1 MLKAKTPINKE
12 GMKESF
18 VSYSNAYP
26 IYLVTSFTFTEL
38 GKIITKVTNSN
49 FSHAAISFDESMEK
63 LYTFNSNYKNPLHD
77 NGLKTESINI
87 YRNANDK
94 STMQVT
100 ALFLKKKDYDK
111 LKSIMDDMLNNSNKY
126 SYHFTGLIDVLFNKK
141 SVKEFS
147 MICSEFVAR
156 LLSLISVDISNG
168 KELNLISPKDI
179 ALLPE
184 INNKMYIVFN
194 GYVKDYNKVTI
205 SKVIKNIIPESEY
218 IKEGGI
224 DIGGRLILETKEFPV
239 DFDNDG
245 NLIIKNYKKLN
256 FEEEYS
262 KSHKLLMLYAKH
274 DNLEGIKYE
283 LSKLWFMNIV
293 LEKRIYSNP
302 TEEELQKYT
311 KVRARI
317 LNDFN
322 KYLNFVLEKEPNF
335 NFTEYYNKSPFS
347 DVDIKISGT
356 LLYNIGKL
364 IGQLL

>member
-1 MLKAKTPINKE
+1 
-12 GMKESF
+12 
-18 VSYSNAYP
+18 
-26 IYLVTSFTFTEL
+26 
-38 GKIITKVTNSN
+38 
-49 FSHAAISFDESMEK
+49 
-63 LYTFNSNYKNPLHD
+63 
-77 NGLKTESINI
+77 
-87 YRNANDK
+87 
-94 STMQVT
+94 
-100 ALFLKKKDYDK
+100 
-111 LKSIMDDMLNNSNKY
+111 
-126 SYHFTGLIDVLFNKK
+126 
-141 SVKEFS
+141 
-147 MICSEFVAR
+147 
-156 LLSLISVDISNG
+156 
-168 KELNLISPKDI
+168 
-179 ALLPE
+179 
-184 INNKMYIVFN
+184 MYIVFN
-194 GYVKDYNKVTI
+194 GYVKDYNKITI

-224 DIGGRLILETKEFPV
+224 DIERRLILETKEFPV

-262 KSHKLLMLYAKH
+262 KSHKLLMLYANH
-274 DNLEGIKYE
+274 ENLEGIKYE

-356 LLYNIGKL
+356 LLNNL
-364 IGQLL
+364 VNLLGQLL